1 MATEVDSTDDEA
13 DQPAPKESKT
23 DNRVV
28 TTAKDGDDLITALI
42 QNAQM
47 EADGSNAPTG
57 DAELEEEEPLEVMV
71 FEHDGV
77 QYLRSKEGAIFD
89 RETEEEIG
97 QWNEET
103 QQIDKA

>member
-1 MATEVDSTDDEA
+1 M
-13 DQPAPKESKT
+13 
-23 DNRVV
+23 
-28 TTAKDGDDLITALI
+28 TTAKEGDDLITALI
-42 QNAQM
+42 QNAEV
-47 EADGSNAPTG
+47 EADGNNVATA

-103 QQIDKA
+103 QQIDTV